1 MKLLWQKVDVEC
13 ECLGKL
19 EEEMFEL
26 SETAGIAGEYQW
38 GLDAGSIKMQA
49 ASRCRQHQ
57 DAGSIKMQA
66 ASRCRQHQDAGS
78 IKMPGIYPCH
88 WIHIDR
94 LENDDNDKKVS
105 DTLNIKCNIEIKFLQ
120 LQPGPNFIKIT
131 TIIKPTVDLDPKP
144 HLKPC
149 QKNKL

>member
-38 GLDAGSIKMQA
+38 GLDAGSIKM
-49 ASRCRQHQ
+49 
-57 DAGSIKMQA
+57 
-66 ASRCRQHQDAGS
+66 
-78 IKMPGIYPCH
+78 PGIYPCH

-94 LENDDNDKKVS
+94 LENDDNYKKVS